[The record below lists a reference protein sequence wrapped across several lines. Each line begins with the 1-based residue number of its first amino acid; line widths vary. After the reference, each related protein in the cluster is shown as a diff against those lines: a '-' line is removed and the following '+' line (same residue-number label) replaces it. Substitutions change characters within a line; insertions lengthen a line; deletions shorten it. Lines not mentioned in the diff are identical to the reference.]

1 MAQLPSTPPTPPT
14 LVGEFTSSSRRTIL
28 QYYSHAAPGPF
39 RGVLSVPAGFNQVEV
54 LLAGSS
60 LATDSREAPVNRARV
75 YVQRF
80 DYDAQTGDLEVGMA
94 AELVTDGQGWNGEV
108 TFVVIL
114 ADDTAAR
121 S

>member
-54 LLAGSS
+54 LLAGCSP
-60 LATDSREAPVNRARV
+60 ATDSREAPVNRARV
-75 YVQRF
+75 YVPRF
-80 DYDAQTGDLEVGMA
+80 RYDAQTGDLEVGMA
-94 AELVTDGQGWNGEV
+94 AELVTDGQGLER
-108 TFVVIL
+108 
-114 ADDTAAR
+114 R
-121 S
+121 SDLCRHPHR

>member
-1 MAQLPSTPPTPPT
+1 MRPPG
-14 LVGEFTSSSRRTIL
+14 LS
-28 QYYSHAAPGPF
+28 
-39 RGVLSVPAGFNQVEV
+39 SVPAGFNQVEV
-54 LLAGSS
+54 LLAGCS

-80 DYDAQTGDLEVGMA
+80 RYGAQTGDLEVGMA